1 MYWNHLK
8 KTTLLGT
15 AKMPLHLEALP
26 EPIQQAIVK
35 TPTKDAE
42 EIFLKASAMTL
53 LYEKAGA
60 LHEKVALPNQAFTKT
75 ETLAYCSKNIHAI
88 WQGFLN
94 EAKPNEYLVA
104 YLLKLCTQNQWL
116 IRDNLIVPLL
126 NKFFPRFKAKLY
138 PIIGKKG
145 RWLTQFNPNW
155 QDTILIDNVWTEGK
169 PSARKLYFS
178 KLRKEKPQEA
188 LALLQASWG
197 SETGRDRKDFLM
209 EFFHNLSSHDLDFL
223 ENILA
228 ELRQIKNPKPIITET
243 IRIANRLKLG
253 IYGSDETNQI
263 AQYMAEVLP
272 KYTEPNSTK
281 PVNSAFWEET
291 QLRDTIGIE
300 ALSPYKGVS
309 DELYW
314 LSEILTFL
322 HPQYI
327 IDYFDNDMRALTQKL
342 GATPEG
348 ATPMGATPDG
358 LLLNVF
364 AQNMKLATPEQIYTF
379 LSHCDYSKCSW
390 LSLVPYLE
398 IEQQEQ
404 ILMKSDAIN
413 LASLKEFVLS
423 NPEQEFSVK
432 FSNYVL
438 SILASVIIHPQNY
451 YALSYEHD
459 LMNALGRSL
468 STRILKYLDIPHE
481 KLQTEVHKNLWTHYV
496 VSPLKTSLYFKE
508 MIQAEIGNSIVV

>member
-8 KTTLLGT
+8 KTALLGT

-26 EPIQQAIVK
+26 KPIQQAIAK

-42 EIFLKASAMTL
+42 EIFLKTSAMTL
-53 LYEKAGA
+53 LYEKAGT
-60 LHEKVALPNQAFTKT
+60 LHEKVVLPNQTFT
-75 ETLAYCSKNIHAI
+75 ETETFAYCSKNIHAI

-104 YLLKLCTQNQWL
+104 YLLQLCTQKQWI

-126 NKFFPRFKAKLY
+126 NKFFPRFKVKLY
-138 PIIGKKG
+138 PILGKRG
-145 RWLTQFNPNW
+145 LWLTQFNPNW
-155 QDTILIDNVWTEGK
+155 QDTILTDNVWTEGK

-188 LALLQASWG
+188 LALLQSSWS
-197 SETGRDRKDFLM
+197 SETGRDRKGFLV
-209 EFFHNLSSHDLDFL
+209 ELFHNLSSHDLDFL
-223 ENILA
+223 ENILV
-228 ELRQIKNPKPIITET
+228 ELRQIKNPKPIIIET

-253 IYGSDETNQI
+253 IYGGDETNQI
-263 AQYMAEVLP
+263 AQYMLEVLP
-272 KYTEPNSTK
+272 KYTATNSTK
-281 PVNSAFWEET
+281 PVASAFWEET

-300 ALSPYKGVS
+300 SLSPYKRVS

-327 IDYFDNDMRALTQKL
+327 IDYFDHDMQALTQKL
-342 GATPEG
+342 GATLEG
-348 ATPMGATPDG
+348 ATPEG

-379 LSHCDYSKCSW
+379 LSHCDYSKCPW

-398 IEQQEQ
+398 IEQQEK

-451 YALSYEHD
+451 YTLSYEHD

-468 STRILKYLDIPHE
+468 STRILKYLDLPHE

-508 MIQAEIGNSIVV
+508 MIQAEIGNSTAV

>member
-8 KTTLLGT
+8 KTALLGT
-15 AKMPLHLEALP
+15 AKMPLHLELLP
-26 EPIQQAIVK
+26 EPIQK
-35 TPTKDAE
+35 TLIKTNTKDTE

-53 LYEKAGA
+53 LYEKAGVR
-60 LHEKVALPNQAFTKT
+60 HEKVALPNQAFTET

-104 YLLKLCTQNQWL
+104 YLIQLCTQKQWV

-126 NKFFPRFKAKLY
+126 NKFFPRFKVKLY
-138 PIIGKKG
+138 PILGKRG
-145 RWLTQFNPNW
+145 LWLTQFNPNW
-155 QDTILIDNVWTEGK
+155 QDTILTDNVWTEGK

-188 LALLQASWG
+188 LALLQASWS

-223 ENILA
+223 ENILV
-228 ELRQIKNPKPIITET
+228 ELRQIKNPKTIIIET
-243 IRIANRLKLG
+243 IRIVNRLKLG

-263 AQYMAEVLP
+263 AQYIAEVLP
-272 KYTEPNSTK
+272 KYTEPNLITK

-291 QLRDTIGIE
+291 QLRDIIGIE
-300 ALSPYKGVS
+300 SLSPYKRVS

-327 IDYFDNDMRALTQKL
+327 IDYFGHDMQTLTQKL

-348 ATPMGATPDG
+348 ATPEG

-379 LSHCDYSKCSW
+379 LSHCDYSKCPW
-390 LSLVPYLE
+390 LSLVLYLGV
-398 IEQQEQ
+398 EQQEQ
-404 ILMKSDAIN
+404 ILMKSDAID
-413 LASLKEFVLS
+413 LVSLKEFVLS

-438 SILASVIIHPQNY
+438 SILASVIIHPQNH

-459 LMNALGRSL
+459 LMNALGRCL
-468 STRILKYLDIPHE
+468 STKVLKYLDIPHE
-481 KLQTEVHKNLWTHYV
+481 KLQTEIHKNLWTHYV

-508 MIQAEIGNSIVV
+508 MIQAEIGNSTTV